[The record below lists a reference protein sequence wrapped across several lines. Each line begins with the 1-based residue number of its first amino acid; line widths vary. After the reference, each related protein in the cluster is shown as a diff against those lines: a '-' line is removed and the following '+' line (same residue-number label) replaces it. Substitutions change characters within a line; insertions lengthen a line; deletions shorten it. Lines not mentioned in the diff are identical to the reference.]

1 MPSPSWSCPPGGP
14 VQDQTVAHDTGSSR
28 DRPDEPRQN
37 GTVIPRLSTN
47 RRSLDP
53 PVGASPGRWHTRGA
67 VAGAITTV
75 VGVGFG
81 WLGGASPVA
90 GHGIAA
96 PAPVLPDVLFAWSFD
111 PTIVLPLVLAGAV
124 YVLAV
129 RRVDRAHRL
138 SPIRRARIAAWFA
151 GLVVIWLALQ
161 SPIERYDTTLFSIH
175 MVQHILLTLVAA
187 PLLALGA
194 PITLLLRA
202 ARPETRR
209 RVLLPIL
216 HSWPIRVL
224 TFPVLTW
231 LLFASVMWG
240 THFSPVFNASLEEPF
255 VHQLEHAA
263 YLVAGC
269 LFWWPV
275 VGLDPSPWRMSEPVR
290 VLYTFLQM
298 PQNSFLGL
306 AIVSAM
312 VPLYPHYATL
322 RRDWGP
328 SALVDQQMA
337 GAVMWVGGD
346 LIFLAAMLGVVLG
359 WMRRETRETRAA
371 DARVDRARLDI
382 RERESRLAER
392 LARERGEG

>member
-1 MPSPSWSCPPGGP
+1 
-14 VQDQTVAHDTGSSR
+14 
-28 DRPDEPRQN
+28 
-37 GTVIPRLSTN
+37 LSTN
-47 RRSLDP
+47 RPSLEP
-53 PVGASPGRWHTRGA
+53 SLGALPGRGHGRGA
-67 VAGAITTV
+67 FAAAIATALG
-75 VGVGFG
+75 VGVG

-90 GHGIAA
+90 GHGITA
-96 PAPVLPDVLFAWSFD
+96 PAPVLPDVLLAWSFD
-111 PTIVLPLVLAGAV
+111 PTIVLPLVLAGGTYA
-124 YVLAV
+124 LAV
-129 RRVDRAHRL
+129 RRVDQAHPL
-138 SPIRRARIAAWFA
+138 TPIRRARIAAWFA
-151 GLVVIWLALQ
+151 GLAAIWLALQ
-161 SPIERYDTTLFSIH
+161 SPIERYDTTLFSVH
-175 MVQHILLTLVAA
+175 MVQHVLLTLVAP

-194 PITLLLRA
+194 PITLLLRT
-202 ARPETRR
+202 ARPGTRR

-216 HSWPIRVL
+216 HSWPIRAL
-224 TFPVLTW
+224 TFPVVTW
-231 LLFASVMWG
+231 LLFAFVMWG

-275 VGLDPSPWRMSEPVR
+275 IGLDPSPWRMSEPVR

-306 AIVSAM
+306 AIVSATA
-312 VPLYPHYATL
+312 PLYPHYATL
-322 RRDWGP
+322 PRDWGP

-346 LIFLAAMLGVVLG
+346 LIFLAALLGVVLG
-359 WMRRETRETRAA
+359 WMRRETRETQAA